1 MNKNNRPEYRSP
13 APYGQQSQSYNQSQN
28 RGVYRQQ
35 TRPQNTSN
43 TSNASNTRRSKR
55 AAQIAKRNVR
65 ISMVFFSASLFFL
78 EIIERIFTFRG
89 MSFLQFIMILLFSV
103 SAGSLISFA
112 TSFIKN
118 KKALKIT
125 YLVIL
130 GAISVIFS
138 AQLIY
143 YKFFKTFFSWD
154 SVGMAGQLT
163 DFYREVFK
171 AIFTNFFRILI
182 LFIPFILILIFFKR
196 FSVYKR
202 VPRKDKFS
210 LAVLMIVPFLLASLI
225 ITIDRSD
232 GGLYYTYNHPTINES
247 AMDFGVVTSTRL
259 SLHHMLFGDDSVE
272 PGGDV
277 VNPDDIDNPFEDQTP
292 SDSETSGAETNDP
305 AETDPSEPSTPTTPV
320 DYGYNSMDIDF
331 DKLISEAPNSTIK
344 DMHEYFS
351 SLTPTKKNE
360 YTGYFEGKNL
370 IFMSLEGFSGKV
382 IDPELTPTLYM
393 MANNGFVFE
402 NYYSSC
408 WGGSTA
414 TGEYANMTGMF
425 YNSAK
430 CLEMS
435 ASVSMPFC
443 LGNQFNKLGYKS
455 YAFHSN
461 TNTYYSRDKSL
472 PNMGYEYIAQGSGV
486 ENLVANDG
494 SMLNTKSWPHSDY
507 ELAKVTVPKY
517 INEEHFNIYYMT
529 ISGHCYY
536 TWSGNKMAAKH
547 KAEIEAIEKY
557 SGYSENVKAYLACQL
572 EVELMLKEIMAELDA
587 AGKLEDTVFVM
598 AADHYPYGLSDS
610 ELSELYGLPEEN
622 IHANIELYKNTL
634 FLYCASMKEPVY
646 VSTPCSAIDILPTV
660 SNLFGIE
667 YDSRFLAGTDIFSDT
682 EPLVILNCDGAGP
695 YWCWINKYGTYNSK
709 TGFTVS
715 EAYAGTDESKL
726 SSYVKSMTSLV
737 ATRKKYSFQI
747 LTNNYFSYVFK

>member
-1 MNKNNRPEYRSP
+1 MSRNNRPDYHSP
-13 APYGQQSQSYNQSQN
+13 VPYGQRGQSYNQSREVSNYRPQQN
-28 RGVYRQQ
+28 QQQRQQ
-35 TRPQNTSN
+35 NQN
-43 TSNASNTRRSKR
+43 ARRSKR

-78 EIIERIFTFRG
+78 EFVERCFTFKG
-89 MSFLQFIMILLFSV
+89 LTFWQFILILLFSV
-103 SAGSLISFA
+103 STGSLISLA

-118 KKALKIT
+118 KKALKIV

-130 GAISVIFS
+130 GILSVVFS

-163 DFYREVFK
+163 DFYRETIK

-182 LFIPFILILIFFKR
+182 LFIPFILVLVFFKR

-202 VPRKDKFS
+202 VPRKEKLM
-210 LAVLMIVPFLLASLI
+210 LAVLMIAPFLLASLI
-225 ITIDRSD
+225 ITVDRSD
-232 GGLYYTYNHPTINES
+232 GGFHYTYKHPTVNES
-247 AMDFGVVTSTRL
+247 AMDFGVITSTRL
-259 SLHHMLFGDDSVE
+259 NIHLLLFGDNSVE
-272 PGGDV
+272 PGGDIV
-277 VNPDDIDNPFEDQTP
+277 KPGDIDNPFE
-292 SDSETSGAETNDP
+292 TSNPDDTTQGGAD
-305 AETDPSEPSTPTTPV
+305 TDPSDTDNPTTPV
-320 DYGYNSMDIDF
+320 TPVNYGYNSMDIDF
-331 DKLISEAPNSTIK
+331 NSLIANAPNSTIK

-360 YTGYFEGKNL
+360 YTGYFKDKNL

-425 YNSAK
+425 YNTAK

-443 LGNQFNKLGYKS
+443 LGNQFNKIGYKS

-486 ENLVANDG
+486 EDLVANDG
-494 SMLNTKSWPHSDY
+494 TKLNTNSWPHSDY

-517 INEEHFNIYYMT
+517 VNEEHFNIYYMT

-547 KAEIEAIEKY
+547 KAEIESFEKY
-557 SGYSENVKAYLACQL
+557 KDYSENVKAYLACQL
-572 EVELMLKEIMAELDA
+572 EVELMLKEIIEELDA
-587 AGKLEDTVFVM
+587 AGRLDDTVFVM

-610 ELSELYGLPEEN
+610 ELAELYKLPEEN
-622 IHANIELYKNTL
+622 IHANIELYRNTL
-634 FLYCASMKEPVY
+634 FLWSSSMKEPVK
-646 VSTPCSAIDILPTV
+646 VTKPCSAIDILPTV
-660 SNLFGIE
+660 SNLFGLE
-667 YDSRFLAGTDIFSDT
+667 FDSRFFAGTDIFSDVD
-682 EPLVILNCDGAGP
+682 PLVILNCDGAGP

-715 EAYAGTDESKL
+715 EEYSNTDQSQL
-726 SSYVKSMTSLV
+726 SAYVKSMTNLV

-747 LTNNYFSYVFK
+747 LTNNYFSYVFGK